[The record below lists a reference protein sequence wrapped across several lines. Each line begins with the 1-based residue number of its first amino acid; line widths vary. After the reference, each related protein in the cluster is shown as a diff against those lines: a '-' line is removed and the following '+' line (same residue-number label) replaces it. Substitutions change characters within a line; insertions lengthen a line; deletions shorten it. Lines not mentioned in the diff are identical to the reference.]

1 MSLFSGQLKINFHLT
16 NIFSSPNYP
25 KIQKIFLGNQSKHK
39 YWILHWFLP
48 NFFKKKK
55 KRKKKK
61 ERKEYIGFQ
70 FEKDN
75 TVACFTIINL

>member
-1 MSLFSGQLKINFHLT
+1 MT

-25 KIQKIFLGNQSKHK
+25 KIQKIFLGNQFSLIQTQVLNITLVPTK
-39 YWILHWFLP
+39 FFFF
-48 NFFKKKK
+48 FFKKKE
-55 KRKKKK
+55 KKK

>member
-1 MSLFSGQLKINFHLT
+1 MT

-25 KIQKIFLGNQSKHK
+25 KIQKIFLGNQFSSIQTQVLNITLVPTK
-39 YWILHWFLP
+39 FF
-48 NFFKKKK
+48 FFKKKNKEK
-55 KRKKKK
+55 KGK
-61 ERKEYIGFQ
+61 KEYIGFQ